1 MTKNLTCYNRGY
13 SAHEHTTLYSNVAL
27 AASTSSS
34 TPTTATNFF
43 AVVPLDITIETLIA
57 VVLVSAGLVSGAEK
71 LKPVTHSAWA
81 GQIEREGGA
90 KNPYKNLEIRSG
102 FWDVRVCFIP
112 FAFSLIVVR
121 QVLTGSFTIIEK
133 SSRVCGLDAHPGPGK
148 VISHGLQ

>member
-1 MTKNLTCYNRGY
+1 MGFFSRIITFFGLVLLAHAGY

-27 AASTSSS
+27 AASTAST

-57 VVLVSAGLVSGAEK
+57 VILVSAGLVSGAEK

-102 FWDVRVCFIP
+102 FWDVRKSRQE
-112 FAFSLIVVR
+112 FADWMR
-121 QVLTGSFTIIEK
+121 TQGQE
-133 SSRVCGLDAHPGPGK
+133 R
-148 VISHGLQ
+148 